1 MPDNFLHAQYAD
13 LLRRLGFAY
22 DEANLRWINPKALHI
37 VVHNREDEYSV
48 YGYGALPRTFNLRE
62 SAKCETV
69 VNSLLI
75 VNSSRDSFDQLYAW
89 ATAACEDINT
99 RFPHTEFF
107 VRTNFKAEPVIWF
120 GFKDVDAVPMQVA
133 NCDNLKEDIRNSSLN
148 KPKSDIVLE
157 YMARNGFYES
167 LDNMPAVEHS
177 ETSVT
182 YYVKRARL
190 QNCALVSLADV
201 VKVETICFA
210 TKTKIVDADENLSD
224 STILALINERE
235 NHEYIALTCKH

>member
-120 GFKDVDAVPMQVA
+120 GFNGIDTAPMQVA
-133 NCDNLKEDIRNSSLN
+133 NCNNLRDDIRNSSLS

-167 LDNMPAVEHS
+167 LDNMPAVEPN
-177 ETSVT
+177 ETTIT
-182 YYVKRARL
+182 YYVKADRL
-190 QNCALVSLADV
+190 QNCALVSLDNVKLVERIAFSTTTEV
-201 VKVETICFA
+201 V
-210 TKTKIVDADENLSD
+210 D
-224 STILALINERE
+224 SSGVSQSAIHALVNARE
-235 NHEYIALTCKH
+235 KHEYVALTCKH